1 MSATNDPK
9 RRELLRELEAMD
21 VMLHAVMA
29 GESLN
34 CSRCGSPLV
43 FHRPGSGVHPSV
55 SCGQGCTEV
64 SLTMAPTKSLLR
76 S

>member
-1 MSATNDPK
+1 VSSTDDPK
-9 RRELLRELEAMD
+9 RRELLRELEAM
-21 VMLHAVMA
+21 VHAVMA
-29 GESLN
+29 GESVN
-34 CSRCGSPLV
+34 CGRCGSPLV

-55 SCGQGCTEV
+55 SCEQGCTEV